1 MSISLDD
8 VDQIHHI
15 TRLAILAMSARA
27 VAVNEFESSPE
38 VQAVHVV
45 VLRDSP
51 SAVPAVDL
59 TFYGTSSVPLGCM
72 AL

>member
-15 TRLAILAMSARA
+15 TRLAILAMAARA
-27 VAVNEFESSPE
+27 VASNEFESSPE
-38 VQAVHVV
+38 VQAVHLVV
-45 VLRDSP
+45 ARDSASP
-51 SAVPAVDL
+51 VPAVDL
-59 TFYGTSSVPLGCM
+59 TFYGTSSVPLGGM